1 MTRLKP
7 SNHSS
12 QNFPNPP
19 PHTYRAANH
28 ADTSTS
34 VKEISRMITTRLRA
48 RSLVTLSVVTA
59 ILVSG
64 CTTSS
69 GGADET
75 APIKVGAIS
84 SITGPAPFPEV
95 PAAAQAVFDRVNAE
109 GGINGRKI
117 ELISA
122 NDAAD
127 PAQASQAARRL
138 VDEDQVVAFV
148 GGASLVECAA
158 NASYYQQRGVVSIM
172 GTGIEPTCFDTPN
185 IAPVNNGTI
194 QGYASLLYF
203 ASEELGYDK
212 VCPVILNSGGLTE
225 PYLELIDRWQADT
238 GSTAPHVDT
247 SVVLGDDP
255 TPAILATRD
264 AGCEAVVFNANEP
277 VAVAFMNAV
286 KQQGLLDSADW
297 LTLGAA
303 YTETAAELLAEQG
316 TLGLY
321 ANSEFL
327 PFIGEDPALKEWR
340 DTLTA
345 ADVPRT
351 SLSMGGFVSAEI
363 LVDVLRSIQGDITR
377 ESVTQAFKNLES
389 VEHPL
394 LGMPYTF
401 GEAQTHTPNR
411 ASVMVQATEN
421 GWHPV
426 SDWVIAD

>member
-1 MTRLKP
+1 
-7 SNHSS
+7 
-12 QNFPNPP
+12 
-19 PHTYRAANH
+19 
-28 ADTSTS
+28 
-34 VKEISRMITTRLRA
+34 
-48 RSLVTLSVVTA
+48 
-59 ILVSG
+59 
-64 CTTSS
+64 
-69 GGADET
+69 
-75 APIKVGAIS
+75 
-84 SITGPAPFPEV
+84 
-95 PAAAQAVFDRVNAE
+95 
-109 GGINGRKI
+109 
-117 ELISA
+117 
-122 NDAAD
+122 
-127 PAQASQAARRL
+127 
-138 VDEDQVVAFV
+138 
-148 GGASLVECAA
+148 
-158 NASYYQQRGVVSIM
+158 
-172 GTGIEPTCFDTPN
+172 
-185 IAPVNNGTI
+185 
-194 QGYASLLYF
+194 
-203 ASEELGYDK
+203 
-212 VCPVILNSGGLTE
+212 
-225 PYLELIDRWQADT
+225 
-238 GSTAPHVDT
+238 
-247 SVVLGDDP
+247 
-255 TPAILATRD
+255 
-264 AGCEAVVFNANEP
+264 
-277 VAVAFMNAV
+277 MNAV

-327 PFIGEDPALKEWR
+327 PFIGDDPALKEWR

-421 GWHPV
+421 GWQPV